1 MVKVLIVEDEAITA
15 LELEYHLQQL
25 GYQVV
30 DKVVSGEQAVRRAS
44 ALRPDLILMDVHLE
58 GTMDGIE
65 AAQLIRESQD
75 VPVVFLTA
83 FGDEQTLNRANA
95 TGPFGYVI
103 KPFQESELRANIE
116 VALSKYRSH
125 RLLRRDRD
133 NLQLLLDGL
142 RIGTVITD
150 ADGRIVFVSQ
160 VARRLL
166 GINESDA
173 LGLMWDRVLPF
184 QSETI
189 SRVRAKFDSE
199 DGTST
204 RIPTRIS
211 LDHGQSYHMELDIR
225 RDPQE
230 KRRRLFVFYDVTKV
244 HDLRRQLARQNKGGD
259 IIGDSE
265 PMNRIFDQIKSAA
278 RFDSTVLIEG
288 ETGTGKELVARAI
301 HDASARASKPFVAV
315 NCGALTESLVAS
327 QLFGHKRG
335 SFTGAISDEP
345 GYFGAANGGT
355 LFLDEIGDIPLDIQV
370 NLLRVL
376 EERTV
381 TRVGETKA
389 RKVDVRIVAASH
401 RHLPTEVENGTFR
414 QDLLFRI
421 RVARLELPP
430 LRERRSDIPLL
441 AYHFLSGLS
450 AKSGVEIDTL
460 GESAVRC
467 MLEYNWPGNVREL
480 ANAIEYAM
488 IHTPGSI
495 IEANSLPPEV
505 RTSVA
510 ADLLPDGLPDDERDR
525 ILAALRHTEGNRK
538 AAAKLLG
545 ISRAT
550 FYRRLTEF
558 KLDQV

>member
-1 MVKVLIVEDEAITA
+1 
-15 LELEYHLQQL
+15 
-25 GYQVV
+25 
-30 DKVVSGEQAVRRAS
+30 
-44 ALRPDLILMDVHLE
+44 
-58 GTMDGIE
+58 
-65 AAQLIRESQD
+65 
-75 VPVVFLTA
+75 
-83 FGDEQTLNRANA
+83 
-95 TGPFGYVI
+95 
-103 KPFQESELRANIE
+103 
-116 VALSKYRSH
+116 
-125 RLLRRDRD
+125 
-133 NLQLLLDGL
+133 
-142 RIGTVITD
+142 
-150 ADGRIVFVSQ
+150 
-160 VARRLL
+160 
-166 GINESDA
+166 
-173 LGLMWDRVLPF
+173 
-184 QSETI
+184 
-189 SRVRAKFDSE
+189 
-199 DGTST
+199 
-204 RIPTRIS
+204 
-211 LDHGQSYHMELDIR
+211 
-225 RDPQE
+225 
-230 KRRRLFVFYDVTKV
+230 
-244 HDLRRQLARQNKGGD
+244 
-259 IIGDSE
+259 
-265 PMNRIFDQIKSAA
+265 MNRVFDQIKSAA

-355 LFLDEIGDIPLDIQV
+355 LFLDEIGDIPLDVQV

-401 RHLPTEVENGTFR
+401 RHLPTEVENGRFR

-430 LRERRSDIPLL
+430 LRDRRSDIPIL
-441 AYHFLSGLS
+441 AYHFLTHLS
-450 AKSGVEIDTL
+450 AKSGVDIDTL

-488 IHTPGSI
+488 IHSPGSI
-495 IEANSLPPEV
+495 IEASSLPPEV
-505 RTSVA
+505 RASVA
-510 ADLLPDGLPDDERDR
+510 ADLLPDGLPDDERER
-525 ILAALRHTEGNRK
+525 ILAALQHTEGNRK